1 MRMGSFLTRLALGS
15 LALGLSGFG
24 VAAQTTPTQPRPGAS
39 LEAPL
44 APPPGQINRYSIP
57 AFYSFI
63 GTTRSFVSIRIKNNA
78 VVACNVGV
86 RFQQGQSSTD
96 TCVLSIAVPARE
108 GRRLC
113 SRQIVSGDLE
123 TCDAA
128 CSGVTLP
135 VAGHIFVTSDN
146 NANCTNI
153 AVDAQQF
160 YTTDAADGVIAAMSR
175 LSVVKVN
182 EPNRG
187 D

>member
-1 MRMGSFLTRLALGS
+1 MEDIMRTGPFFTLMALGS
-15 LALGLSGFG
+15 VTLGLSISSA
-24 VAAQTTPTQPRPGAS
+24 AAQTLPTQPRPGEPRPGAN

-123 TCDAA
+123 TCETA
-128 CSGVTLP
+128 CSAQNLP
-135 VAGHIFVTSDN
+135 VAGHIFVTSEN
-146 NANCTNI
+146 NANCTN
-153 AVDAQQF
+153 
-160 YTTDAADGVIAAMSR
+160 
-175 LSVVKVN
+175 
-182 EPNRG
+182 
-187 D
+187 